1 MAHSPV
7 GPSSRR
13 WLRAVFIL
21 CLTALLSMLPRAS
34 AAAQD
39 PVLEWMKITHDTII
53 ATGTSPLVTARN
65 VALVSS
71 SVFDAVSGIEP
82 RHFAS
87 IHVTKKAPPHTS
99 PEAAAIQA
107 AYAILLRL
115 YPARQA
121 SLTAQ
126 RDASIAAIVPGPGK
140 SNSIPVGMAW
150 GQAVAD
156 SIWEWRSNDGFNPN
170 PMPTFLGAA
179 VTGVWRPTPRP
190 GGAPLP
196 GAAPQVATMT
206 PWVLLR
212 PNQFRPPAP
221 YASPVTGQP
230 DLTSAEYIAD
240 YRETKLMGA
249 YAGPRTADQSELALF
264 WAGNTALFWI
274 GMASDAAV
282 ARHFTLLENAHLF
295 ALLNVS
301 MGDAAIAC
309 WDAKYR
315 YVLWRPI
322 TAVTLG
328 AFEPDP
334 SWTPW
339 LDFFPATGTPAHP
352 EFPSGHS
359 TLSGAARWVLADVF
373 GDNPGMPIN
382 VTSDVRTGTRTFTT
396 YSDALEEIHDAR
408 VFGGIHWRTACK
420 VGSAIGEAVARYV
433 ASHALGG
440 HD

>member
-1 MAHSPV
+1 MAHSPA
-7 GPSSRR
+7 GPSRR
-13 WLRAVFIL
+13 RLLRTMSVL
-21 CLTALLSMLPRAS
+21 CLTAFLSMLPRATS
-34 AAAQD
+34 AAQD
-39 PVLEWMKITHDTII
+39 PVLEWMKITNDTII
-53 ATGTSPLVTARN
+53 ASATSPLVTSRS

-71 SVFDAVSGIEP
+71 AVFDAVNGIQP
-82 RHFAS
+82 RRFAS
-87 IHVTKKAPPHTS
+87 IHVTEKAPPHTS

-115 YPARQA
+115 YPARA
-121 SLTAQ
+121 ALLTAQ
-126 RDASIAAIVPGPGK
+126 RDASIAAIIPGPGK

-156 SIWEWRSNDGFNPN
+156 RIWEWRANDGFNPN
-170 PMPTFLGAA
+170 PMPTFLGAPVA
-179 VTGVWRPTPRP
+179 GVWRPTPRP

-196 GAAPQVATMT
+196 GAAPQFATMT
-206 PWVLLR
+206 PWVLRR

-221 YASPVTGQP
+221 YASAVTGQP
-230 DLTSAEYIAD
+230 DLTSAQYIAD
-240 YRETKLMGA
+240 YRETKLMGQ

-274 GMASDAAV
+274 RMASAV
-282 ARHFTLLENAHLF
+282 AEARQFTLLENARLF
-295 ALLNVS
+295 AVLNLS
-301 MGDAAIAC
+301 MADAAIVC

-328 AFEPDP
+328 TFEPDP
-334 SWTPW
+334 TWTPW

-359 TLSGAARWVLADVF
+359 TVSGAARWVVAQVF

-382 VTSDVRTGTRTFTT
+382 VTSDSRPGTRTFTT
-396 YSDALEEIHDAR
+396 YSDVLEEIHDAR

-420 VGSAIGEAVARYV
+420 VGSALGEAVAQYV
-433 ASHALGG
+433 AAHSMQA